1 MSNSCVIV
9 GAGPGI
15 GRALAM
21 AFARE
26 GLDVAL
32 IARAPEKLITITTE
46 VAWKTGRQVRAYGA
60 DAGESAS
67 LLAALSAAQ
76 NELATPKVLI
86 YNAAMVRR
94 TRPLSLSL
102 DQLMSELRVNVG
114 GALTAAQAVAPVMRA
129 GGGGC
134 ILFTGGGVA
143 DAPSATYASLSM
155 GKAALKNLT
164 QTLAQ
169 ELGEHGIHVATVT
182 VHGFVQAGTRFDP
195 ATIAQQF
202 VELYRQPSGSFELE
216 RIYK

>member
-1 MSNSCVIV
+1 MSCVIV

-15 GRALAM
+15 GQALGM

-26 GLDVAL
+26 GMDVAL
-32 IARAPEKLITITTE
+32 ISRRPERLITLTTE
-46 VAWKTGRQVRAYGA
+46 IAWKTGRQVRTYAA
-60 DAGESAS
+60 DAGESGS

-76 NELATPKVLI
+76 SDLGTPRVLI
-86 YNAAMVRR
+86 YNAASVHKS
-94 TRPLSLSL
+94 RPLALDVESL
-102 DQLMSELRVNVG
+102 MHELRVNVG
-114 GALTAAQAVAPVMRA
+114 GALTAAQAVSPVMRA
-129 GGGGC
+129 AGAGS
-134 ILFTGGGVA
+134 ILFTGGSLA

-164 QTLAQ
+164 HTLAQ

-195 ATIAQQF
+195 ALIAQQF
-202 VELYRQPSGSFELE
+202 VQLHHQPRGHFELE